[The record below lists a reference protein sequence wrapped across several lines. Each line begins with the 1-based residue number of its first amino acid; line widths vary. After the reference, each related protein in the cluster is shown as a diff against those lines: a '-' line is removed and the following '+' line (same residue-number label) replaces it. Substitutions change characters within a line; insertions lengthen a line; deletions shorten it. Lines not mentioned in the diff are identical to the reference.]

1 MINFRPGEGVKTV
14 YGVGGARYIKD
25 TYVAPQNLPQST
37 PIEEVEEKTNPT
49 ENELQ
54 RTQVEQTEISSG
66 SRDIRDSN
74 TRFSKGDK
82 QDPPRKSRI

>member
-1 MINFRPGEGVKTV
+1 MKSRPGNIYKNTQRNVGVNRFTMDTV
-14 YGVGGARYIKD
+14 VKQHIPEP
-25 TYVAPQNLPQST
+25 V
-37 PIEEVEEKTNPT
+37 IEEPIQEIKQE

-74 TRFSKGDK
+74 TGFSQGDK
-82 QDPPRKSRI
+82 QDPSRKPRI

>member
-1 MINFRPGEGVKTV
+1 MINFKPGEGVKNV
-14 YGVGGARYIKD
+14 YGVGGARFVKD
-25 TYVAPQNLPQST
+25 TYVAPYNPPQLT
-37 PIEEVEEKTNPT
+37 PVEEVIEEIKST

-74 TRFSKGDK
+74 TGFSQGDK
-82 QDPPRKSRI
+82 QDPPRKPRI